1 MIWYLA
7 TFQEFAT
14 EEAWGSRE
22 HAVDATLAKAAAKDR
37 YEERLEGLVESE
49 PEGAT
54 DNGDYSCV
62 VVVEG
67 A

>member
-7 TFQEFAT
+7 TFHEFST
-14 EEAWGSRE
+14 DEWWGSRE
-22 HAVDATLAKAAAKDR
+22 HALDATLAKQAAKDR
-37 YEERLEGLVESE
+37 YDERLEGLTEST
-49 PEGAT
+49 PEGAS